1 MVDPARTHRE
11 LLVAS
16 AGPSGYAR
24 GMEEEENVINLQKR
38 LTAAM
43 RDGETEKAQAL
54 LPDIHPAE
62 LAAAYE
68 ALPEDE
74 RAALLMLIPA
84 ETLPAFL
91 QQLPVADAVTILGE
105 MKDAP
110 LAAVLDEISDDVL
123 VDLLQEMPPTQ
134 RGHTFHLL
142 SDARRR
148 EARELLHY
156 PDDTAGGRM
165 TTAFATVVEDMTA
178 REAVEALRKVAD
190 EAEMLARIYVV
201 DHEGL
206 LLGKVR
212 LRDLTFAKP
221 DQLIEALNDHDIRAV
236 LATADQEKAVRM
248 MSKYDMLTLPVVDDD
263 GRILGI
269 ITPDDALDIQEEEST
284 EDLERQSGIAGETT
298 DESYLN
304 TPVLRQVRRRLGWI
318 VSLGFLGLI
327 SGCVI
332 YSYQNQLNAIFALTI
347 YMPMIVAAGG
357 NTGGQAATMVIRAMS
372 LGEFSPAAVMRVA
385 WKELRVGLLLGTLL
399 SACMVIQILLLRPA
413 FMQLEGDNVMRFAAT
428 VGLALL
434 TQITA
439 STLIGAILPIGAR
452 ALKLDPAVIASPAI
466 TTIVDATGLLIYL
479 NLARGIL
486 NL

>member
-1 MVDPARTHRE
+1 
-11 LLVAS
+11 
-16 AGPSGYAR
+16 
-24 GMEEEENVINLQKR
+24 MEEEEGVINLQEQ

-43 RDGETEKAQAL
+43 HDGETEKARTL

-68 ALPEDE
+68 GLPEEE
-74 RAALLMLIPA
+74 RAVLLALISTEA
-84 ETLPAFL
+84 LPAFL
-91 QQLPVADAVTILGE
+91 QQLPLADAVMILGE
-105 MKDAP
+105 MKDPP
-110 LAAVLDEISDDVL
+110 LAAALDEIPDDVL
-123 VDLLQEMPPTQ
+123 VDLLQEMPGSQ
-134 RGHTFHLL
+134 RGHAFHLL

-148 EARELLHY
+148 AARELLHY
-156 PDDTAGGRM
+156 PEDTAGGRM
-165 TTAFATVVEDMTA
+165 TTAFASVVEDMTA
-178 REAVEALRKVAD
+178 REAIGALRKVAD

-206 LLGKVR
+206 ILGKVR
-212 LRDLTFAKP
+212 LRDLTFAP
-221 DQLIEALNDHDIRAV
+221 PEQLIADLNDGDTRAV
-236 LATADQEKAVRM
+236 LASADQEKAVRM
-248 MSKYDMLTLPVVDDD
+248 MSKYDMLALPVVDDD
-263 GRILGI
+263 GRMLGI
-269 ITPDDALDIQEEEST
+269 ITPDDALDIQEEENT
-284 EDLERQSGIAGETT
+284 EDLERQSGIAGDAA

-332 YSYQNQLNAIFALTI
+332 YSYQNQLNAVFALTI

-372 LGEFSPAAVMRVA
+372 LGEFSPAAIMRVA
-385 WKELRVGLLLGTLL
+385 WKELRIGLLLGTML
-399 SACMVIQILLLRPA
+399 SFCMVLQIYLLRPA
-413 FMQLEGDNVMRFAAT
+413 FMQLEGDNVVRFAAT
-428 VGLALL
+428 VGIALL

-452 ALKLDPAVIASPAI
+452 AMKLDPAVIASPAI

-479 NLARGIL
+479 NLARWL
-486 NL
+486 LHL